1 MLGIFAGVL
10 GVGATMV
17 TLIIA
22 RGGAYRVA
30 VLVFLTIAALV
41 MSIVTLSALDFSRDS
56 TVGST
61 RHDGDLERQDR
72 SPLHST

>member
-1 MLGIFAGVL
+1 MLGIFVGVL

-41 MSIVTLSALDFSRDS
+41 MSIVTLSALDVSRDS
-56 TVGST
+56 TVGGT
-61 RHDGDLERQDR
+61 RHDGDLERQDS